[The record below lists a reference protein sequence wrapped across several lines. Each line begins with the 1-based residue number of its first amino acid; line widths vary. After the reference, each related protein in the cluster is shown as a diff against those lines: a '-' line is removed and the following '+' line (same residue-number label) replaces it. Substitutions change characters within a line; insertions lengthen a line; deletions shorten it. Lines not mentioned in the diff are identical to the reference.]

1 MSGNKKQSVRVHAF
15 RDDALGELDATG
27 VAERIA
33 KGEISALEAVEA
45 AVDRIEAIDPPLHVM
60 AAKDYER
67 ARENARRPAPG
78 PFSGVPTVI
87 KDDIDVAGLPTRNGS
102 EALQGV
108 SPAKKH
114 SPFTRQFL
122 AQGPIILGKS
132 RLPEYGLIPSGEY
145 QNEPAVNNPWRPG
158 FSSGGSSAGSA
169 VMVAAGALPIAHGED
184 GGGSI
189 RIPAAC
195 SGVVG
200 LLVTRNRLVNAE
212 VGRLLPVNIV
222 YEGVLSRSVRDTANF
237 MAAAE
242 RYYKNPRL
250 QPIGEVKGPAER
262 RLRIGMFIDSITGVP
277 TDSETRAA
285 VEKTAALL
293 EQLGHRV
300 EPITIPIDESFVP
313 DFVGYFEV
321 LAFAIARLG
330 RILFGREFEADRLN
344 DASKSMAEMGRKH
357 LSKMP
362 GVIRRLRRTRHTY
375 GALFDNL
382 DVVLSP
388 TVATTPPPLGWLSPQ
403 IPFDELIERI
413 INFMSFT
420 PINNATGSPAI
431 SLPLGHSSE
440 DLPIGIHFAAREGD
454 ERTLLELAFEL
465 EEAQPWRRIQAGPT
479 SR

>member
-1 MSGNKKQSVRVHAF
+1 MDKNSARVHAF

-27 VAERIA
+27 VAESIA
-33 KGEISALEAVEA
+33 KGEISAAEAVEA
-45 AVDRIEAIDPPLHVM
+45 AIARIESIDPALHVV
-60 AAKDYER
+60 ATGDYER
-67 ARENARRPAPG
+67 AQKEASLPSPG
-78 PFSGVPTVI
+78 PFSGVPTMI

-102 EALQGV
+102 EALQNAA
-108 SPAKKH
+108 PAKKH

-132 RLPEYGLIPSGEY
+132 RLPEFGLIPSGEF
-145 QNEPAVNNPWRPG
+145 QNEEPVHNPWRPG
-158 FSSGGSSAGSA
+158 FSSGGSSSGSA

-195 SGVVG
+195 TGVVG
-200 LLVTRNRLVNAE
+200 LLVTRNRLINAE
-212 VGRLLPVNIV
+212 VGRFLPVNIV
-222 YEGVLSRSVRDTANF
+222 YEGVLTRSVRDTANF
-237 MAAAE
+237 LAAAE
-242 RYYKNPRL
+242 QYYQNPKL
-250 QPIGEVKGPAER
+250 QPVGKVEGPAKR

-277 TDSETRAA
+277 TDAETRAA
-285 VEKTAALL
+285 VEKTAELL

-300 EPITIPIDESFVP
+300 EPVPIPLDRGFIF
-313 DFVGYFEV
+313 DFVSYFGV
-321 LAFAIARLG
+321 LAFAISRLG
-330 RILFGREFEADRLN
+330 PVLFGREFEAARLN
-344 DASKSMAEMGRKH
+344 DASKSMAKMGRQR

-375 GALFDNL
+375 GAFFDKL

-388 TVATTPPPLGWLSPQ
+388 TVATTPPPLGWLDPQ
-403 IPFDELIERI
+403 IPYDELIERI

-431 SLPLGHSSE
+431 SLPLGHSAD
-440 DLPIGIHFAAREGD
+440 DLPIGIHFAAKEGD

-465 EEAQPWRRIQAGPT
+465 EAAQPWRRIQDGV
-479 SR
+479 